1 MCELYFDKRGEVGM
15 EECEKLFRMFPKF
28 ADRAVS
34 SAFKSEG
41 NRMRAIIKL
50 AIQRG
55 GPNGEWEK
63 LNPHTP
69 FMRKMHGQRWGNQWV
84 KNWRSVWAGEKG
96 HKKRVRQYR
105 LVSAMGVPSFRAL
118 QKMAGAVRYKY
129 DPSDMLMSIGFLN
142 DNRKM
147 QEWAKHHAGGARIA
161 ITPRMRRLAFAMG
174 MPLAKDTSEIKVPA
188 RPLVNP
194 IFKKE
199 EKNIRQNLQNK
210 IYANVRRY
218 VTGAEKT

>member
-1 MCELYFDKRGEVGM
+1 MFELFFDNRGEVAM
-15 EECEKLFRMFPKF
+15 EECEKLFRVFPKF
-28 ADRAVS
+28 ATRAVS

-41 NRMRAIIKL
+41 NRMREMIKL
-50 AIQRG
+50 TMQRG

-63 LNPHTP
+63 QNPHTS
-69 FMRKMHGQRWGNQWV
+69 FMRKRHGQRRIQSV
-84 KNWRSVWAGEKG
+84 KNFRMVWKGERG
-96 HKKRVRQYR
+96 KKTRERQYR
-105 LVSAMGVPSFRAL
+105 QAWVGTPMKDAL
-118 QKMAGAVRYKY
+118 QRMAGAVRYKY

-142 DNRKM
+142 NNRKM
-147 QEWAKHHAGGARIA
+147 QEWAKHHAGGMRIS

-199 EKNIRQNLQNK
+199 ETNIRKNLQNK
-210 IYANVRRY
+210 IYANIKRY
-218 VTGAEKT
+218 VTGAEKI

>member
-1 MCELYFDKRGEVGM
+1 MFELYFDQRGNVGM
-15 EECEKLFRMFPKF
+15 EECEKLFRAFPKF
-28 ADRAVS
+28 APRAVS

-41 NRMRAIIKL
+41 NRMREMIKL
-50 AIQRG
+50 AIQKG
-55 GPNGEWEK
+55 GPNGEWDK

-69 FMRKMHGQRWGNQWV
+69 YMRKRHGQRGIQSV
-84 KNWRSVWAGEKG
+84 KNFRMVWKGERG
-96 HKKRVRQYR
+96 KKTRGRQYGR
-105 LVSAMGVPSFRAL
+105 AWVGTPSYRAL
-118 QKMAGAVRYKY
+118 QRMAGAVRYKY
-129 DPSDMLMSIGFLN
+129 DPNDMLMSIGFLN

-147 QEWAKHHAGGARIA
+147 QEWAKHHAGGTRIA

-210 IYANVRRY
+210 IYANIKRY
-218 VTGAEKT
+218 VTGAEKI